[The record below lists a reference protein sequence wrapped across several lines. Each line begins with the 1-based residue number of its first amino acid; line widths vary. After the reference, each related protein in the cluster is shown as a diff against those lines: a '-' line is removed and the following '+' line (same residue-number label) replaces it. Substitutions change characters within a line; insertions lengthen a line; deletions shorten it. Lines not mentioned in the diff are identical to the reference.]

1 MKTEKNK
8 LYWLIAVATL
18 IRIMVA
24 ICIDLGNDEVYYVT
38 YAQHL
43 QWNYFDHPPMVALLI
58 RLTTLNL
65 LFTNEFFIRL
75 GPIVLAAVNTFLVYK
90 ITSQIKNDKAGFIA
104 AVLFS
109 SSIYASVIAGLFILP
124 DAPQLFFWIAAL
136 YFLIQIIYSPE
147 NGAKFKRNILL
158 FGVLAGLCIM
168 SKIHGVFLWFG
179 FGLYVLLYNRSLL
192 LNKYIYLSVLITAL
206 IISPILIWNI
216 ENDWITYSFH
226 SNRVTINS
234 GINPSSFLREF
245 LGGAFYNNP
254 INYVLIVMALFAVL
268 KNKITIDVSVKRLLL
283 LMSLPLIVLLL
294 FIALFRDT
302 LPHWSG
308 PAFVG
313 LIILASS
320 YLADL
325 KINSKSLLQLPK
337 GVMASGI
344 LIIVVLVAGPLVIN
358 YYPGTM
364 GKTADDNLGLF
375 DATLDMY
382 DWEFF
387 ESEFENIRQSDI
399 KLKKTNTTFIIN
411 NKWFPAAH
419 IDHYIAEPLKLD
431 FVAVGKLEDI
441 HTYAWLNQ
449 HRKQLNAG
457 DDAYFITFSNS
468 FLNPDELYSKK
479 FVKINKPVI
488 VTQYRNN
495 LPARKM
501 LVYLLESYKG

>member
-1 MKTEKNK
+1 MNTEKNK
-8 LYWLIAVATL
+8 LYWLIAIATL
-18 IRIMVA
+18 IRFIVA
-24 ICIDLGNDEVYYVT
+24 ISIDLGNDEVYYLT

-58 RLTTLNL
+58 RLTALNL
-65 LFTNEFFIRL
+65 LFTSEFFIRL

-124 DAPQLFFWIAAL
+124 DAPQLFFWIAAI
-136 YFLIQIIYSPE
+136 YFLIQIVYSPE
-147 NGAKFKRNILL
+147 TNAKFKRNILF

-192 LNKYIYLSVLITAL
+192 LNKYIYLSVLITIL
-206 IISPILIWNI
+206 IISPIVIWNI

-254 INYVLIVMALFAVL
+254 INYFLIVMTLFAVL
-268 KNKITIDVSVKRLLL
+268 RNKITINVDVKRLLL
-283 LMSLPLIVLLL
+283 LVSLPLIVVLL
-294 FIALFRDT
+294 FVALFRDT

-313 LIILASS
+313 LIILTSS

-325 KINSKSLLQLPK
+325 KVNSKNLFQLPK
-337 GVMASGI
+337 SVIASGI
-344 LIIVVLVAGPLVIN
+344 LICVVLVAGPLAIN
-358 YYPGTM
+358 HFPGTM

-382 DWEFF
+382 NWKFF
-387 ESEFENIRQSDI
+387 ESEFETIRKNDI
-399 KLKKTNTTFIIN
+399 QTKKTNTTFIIN

-419 IDHYIAEPLKLD
+419 IDNYIAQPLKLD
-431 FVAVGKLEDI
+431 FVAMGTLEDI
-441 HTYAWLNQ
+441 HTYSWLNQ
-449 HRKQLNAG
+449 NRKQLKIG

-468 FLNPDELYSKK
+468 FSNPDELYSKK
-479 FVKINKPVI
+479 FVKINNPII
-488 VTQYRNN
+488 VTQYRNH

-501 LVYLLESYKG
+501 LVYLLEKYKG